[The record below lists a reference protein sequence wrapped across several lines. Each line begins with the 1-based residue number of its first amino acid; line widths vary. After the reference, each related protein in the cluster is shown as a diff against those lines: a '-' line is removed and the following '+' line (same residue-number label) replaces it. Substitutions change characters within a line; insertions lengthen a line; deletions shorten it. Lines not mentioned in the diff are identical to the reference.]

1 MYRDTLILLILK
13 EIFHDKYLVNII
25 YNIVLNDEILL
36 NLDLHVTKTS
46 NLREDIG
53 LFYPGFIKTS
63 LFENI
68 RFNNNDDIEPGYSV
82 FKVKP
87 LTGCG
92 FILDYNSTPPIKMP
106 IYKYGDYTNNKYNCL
121 RAVNNMRKKYILT
134 KYGKEKIKLINKKR
148 RRYAKNE
155 IKDLPVLSVW
165 YDFENNIFTNV

>member
-13 EIFHDKYLVNII
+13 EIFQDPYLVNTI

-36 NLDLHVTKTS
+36 YLSLHSMKTT

-68 RFNNNDDIEPGYSV
+68 RFDAQDDLEPGYSV
-82 FKVKP
+82 YKIKP

-92 FILDYNSTPPIKMP
+92 FIVDYSSTPPIRMP
-106 IYKYGDYTNNKYNCL
+106 IYKYGDYENKYNCL
-121 RAVNNMRKKYILT
+121 RVINNMRQKYIT
-134 KYGKEKIKLINKKR
+134 KYGKERIKLINKKR
-148 RRYAKNE
+148 KRYVKNE
-155 IKDLPVLSVW
+155 MKDLPVLSVW
-165 YDFENNIFTNV
+165 YDFENKVFTNID